1 LPTEIRATNRWEA
14 GAATSLTAYKEF
26 IGELRREVGLS
37 GFASYQLAEYVAV
50 DATIGVLPRT
60 VTSSPIAGGRMLQ
73 GLAGVKLGLRRNHVG
88 VFVKTR
94 AGVKRHLAVLTS
106 FRTEPPF
113 TSTRGGLSVAAVD
126 VGAVIEVYLQRR
138 LLIRLDGGD
147 TMSLAHGVHYDA
159 DGRPATLRAPF
170 GDAIEVAVGAGWR
183 F

>member
-1 LPTEIRATNRWEA
+1 VCCTSRT
-14 GAATSLTAYKEF
+14 AAASLTAYEGS
-26 IGELRREVGLS
+26 IGALRREVGLT
-37 GFASYQLAEYVAV
+37 GFASYQLTEYVSV
-50 DATIGVLPRT
+50 DGTIGVLPRT
-60 VTSSPIAGGRMLQ
+60 APTSQFDGGRILQ
-73 GLAGVKLGLRRNHVG
+73 GLAGVKLGLRRDNVG
-88 VFVKTR
+88 LFVKTR
-94 AGVKRHLAVLTS
+94 AGVKRHSAVLTS

-126 VGAVIEVYLQRR
+126 VGAVIEVYLQRH

-147 TMSLAHGVHYDA
+147 TMSLAHDVHYDA